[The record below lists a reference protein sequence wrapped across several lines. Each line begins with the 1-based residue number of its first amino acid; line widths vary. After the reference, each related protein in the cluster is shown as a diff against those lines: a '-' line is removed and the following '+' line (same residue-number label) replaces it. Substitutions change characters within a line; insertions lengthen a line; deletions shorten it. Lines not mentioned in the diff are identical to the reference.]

1 MNTRMSIY
9 AGITD
14 PITAEAPCG
23 PDPDADPEIMNF
35 LGMAEGQL
43 PASYR
48 SFDKKAFDPK
58 PALEKLQ
65 QLLAKSRDLRFLAL
79 AAKLNI
85 LSDNVPGFTDAVI
98 AMRDLLKAQWEGCH
112 PSEHEGGDALR
123 SAYIATLDDLPTVVL
138 PLQNTPIIVDKRL
151 GPLSMRA
158 IQLANK
164 KIPAQADEAIG
175 DPDTILTAFHR
186 DDRFDDLV
194 AFKSR
199 IEAVKVALKDMHQLF
214 VDKVNHETAPHFQ
227 RLPELLDSILAF
239 IGGIV
244 NAREGTAE
252 ASAQSGNEEPS
263 EPSLA
268 GDGGISPTSAEE
280 LVSVKEASN
289 ALGSILAYY
298 SANEPSSPAWLMTK
312 QALQLV
318 GKTFVEA
325 MQVLAPGL
333 TQEAKISIGGDAPFT
348 LDFAQL
354 SSLAQDGTN
363 DPGEGESRTFSV
375 TTRAQATALMSSI
388 ERFYRRTEP
397 SSPIPLLLERARTF
411 ASKDFA
417 SLLKEMTKQ
426 QDAG

>member
-1 MNTRMSIY
+1 MNARVSVY

-23 PDPDADPEIMNF
+23 PDPDADPETMNF

-48 SFDKKAFDPK
+48 SFEKKAFDPK

-65 QLLAKSRDLRFLAL
+65 QLLTKSRDLRFLTL
-79 AAKLNI
+79 AAKLHI
-85 LSDNVPGFTDAVI
+85 LSDNFPGFADAVI
-98 AMRDLLKAQWEGCH
+98 AMRDLLNAQWVACH
-112 PSEHEGGDALR
+112 PSELAGGDALR
-123 SAYIATLDDLPTVVL
+123 SAHLATLDDLPTVVL

-151 GPLSMRA
+151 GPLSMRT

-175 DPDTILTAFHR
+175 DPDTILAAFHR
-186 DDRFDDLV
+186 DEKFKDLV

-199 IEAVKVALKDMHQLF
+199 IEAVRTALKDMQQLF

-227 RLPELLDSILAF
+227 RLPELLDTILAF

-244 NAREGTAE
+244 NARGGTAE
-252 ASAQSGNEEPS
+252 ANAQTSNEEQS
-263 EPSLA
+263 EDSRK
-268 GDGGISPTSAEE
+268 GDGGIAPISAEE
-280 LVSVKEASN
+280 LISVKEASN
-289 ALGSILAYY
+289 ALESILAYY
-298 SANEPSSPAWLMTK
+298 SANEPSSPARLMTK
-312 QALQLV
+312 QAFQLV
-318 GKTFVEA
+318 GKSFVEA
-325 MQVLAPGL
+325 MQVLAPSL
-333 TQEAKISIGGDAPFT
+333 SQEARISIGGDAPFT
-348 LDFAQL
+348 LDFTQL
-354 SSLAQDGTN
+354 SSLVEDGTN
-363 DPGEGESRTFSV
+363 DLSEGESRAFNV
-375 TTRAQATALMSSI
+375 ATRAQATALMSSI

-417 SLLKEMTKQ
+417 SLLKEMLKK
-426 QDAG
+426 DAN

>member
-23 PDPDADPEIMNF
+23 PDPDVDPEIMNF

-227 RLPELLDSILAF
+227 RLPVLLDSILAF

>member
-123 SAYIATLDDLPTVVL
+123 SAYLATLDDLPTVVL

-244 NAREGTAE
+244 NAREGTAD

-333 TQEAKISIGGDAPFT
+333 AQEAKISIGGDAPFT

>member
-244 NAREGTAE
+244 KAREGTAE

>member
-65 QLLAKSRDLRFLAL
+65 QLLAKSRDLRFLVL

-123 SAYIATLDDLPTVVL
+123 SAYLATLDDLPTVVL

-199 IEAVKVALKDMHQLF
+199 MEAVKVALKDMHQLF

-244 NAREGTAE
+244 KAREGTAE